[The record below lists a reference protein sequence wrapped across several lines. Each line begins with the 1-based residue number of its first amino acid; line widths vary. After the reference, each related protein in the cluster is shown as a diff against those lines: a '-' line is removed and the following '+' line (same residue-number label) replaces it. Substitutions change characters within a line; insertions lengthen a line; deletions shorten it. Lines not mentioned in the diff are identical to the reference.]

1 VKAVIPAA
9 GLGTRFLPIAKA
21 VPKEMM
27 PVGDRPVI
35 DYVVAEAVAA
45 GFDEI
50 LIVLSK
56 GKESIRRYFE
66 PDPQL
71 ERHLEEKGRTGALE
85 AVRRVSSMGRIQY
98 AFQKEMR
105 GLGDAILVGRGFVGD
120 DGPVAVLLG
129 DTIMRG
135 PSALPHML
143 EAWCLDGLSSVALE
157 PCPADRVQRYGI
169 AGGRATTRPR
179 VFHLDRLI
187 EKPRPEDAPALLDAD
202 GTPLPPH
209 AFAARYL
216 LDPAI
221 FAILES
227 TPPGL
232 NGEVQLTDAM
242 RTLLERR
249 GMLGILAP
257 GRRLDIGTPAGLAA
271 GAREL
276 TAAAD

>member
-1 VKAVIPAA
+1 VKAIIPAA

-35 DYVVAEAVAA
+35 DHVVAEAVAS

-50 LIVLSK
+50 LIILSK
-56 GKESIRRYFE
+56 GKESIRHYFE

-71 ERHLEEKGRTGALE
+71 ERHLEEKGRLEALV
-85 AVRRVSSMGRIQY
+85 AVRRATSMGRIHY
-98 AFQKEMR
+98 AYQHEMR
-105 GLGDAILVGRGFVGD
+105 GLGDAILVGRGFVGS

-129 DTIMRG
+129 DTIVRG
-135 PSALPHML
+135 PSALPDML
-143 EAWCLDGLSSVALE
+143 EAWRLEGLSSVALE
-157 PCPADRVQRYGI
+157 PCPSDRVQRYGI
-169 AGGRATTRPR
+169 AGGHATARPG
-179 VFHLDRLI
+179 VFRLDRVV
-187 EKPRPEDAPALLDAD
+187 EKPRPEDAPVLLKAN

-216 LDPAI
+216 FDPAI
-221 FAILES
+221 FNILET

-232 NGEVQLTDAM
+232 NEEVQLTDAM

-249 GMLGILAP
+249 GMLGIPTP

-271 GAREL
+271 AARVL
-276 TAAAD
+276 TAGAD